1 MRRHM
6 TFSIVAVV
14 LLAVP
19 SLWAQSPQGTITGTI
34 TDAQG
39 ARVPGVEV
47 VATQVTTN
55 LTFQGSSSSDG
66 TYVIPALPVGS
77 YVVVASAAGFKT
89 FRRTEIQLEVSQRLR
104 LDISLE
110 LGQLSETVTVQ
121 GEVSRVRTE
130 ESSLGTVVERRRIE
144 ELPMNGRHVFNLVK
158 LVTGVQPVDRN
169 MDGFGEITN
178 QGFSQIQFNGG
189 PVYGTQIFLD
199 GGANTAPVHNEIS
212 VVPMVD
218 AVEEFKV
225 ETNGLK
231 AEFGQTSGGV
241 INVVTKS
248 GTNNLHGS
256 LYEFMRNDAMD
267 ARNAFATQVASNTG
281 RIKPI
286 LRYNQYGG
294 TVGGPVRI
302 PKIYDGKN
310 RTFFFAGY
318 EQWRFRN
325 SQIRF
330 ATVPTALER
339 AGDFTNTRDANGA
352 LYPVYDP
359 DTTRPNPNGSGFVR
373 DLMPGNSV
381 PKSRQDPLSLR
392 VQEFMPLPNA
402 TPINAYTQTNNFYSL
417 AVQPSNQ
424 GVTNIRV
431 DHRISD
437 KDSTFF
443 RYSGTRNTRWGQGYG
458 LGPADP
464 DIFARYDQRDNHN
477 WILTETHIFSPS
489 IINEFKGNVTRQN
502 LPFQSLGYGG
512 DWPKKLGY
520 PSIIPQDMF
529 PAVTVA
535 GMLQIGPT
543 SFAFGLRAQNQVQIA
558 DSLTWIKGKHQIKMG
573 FDQRWVRENWINKS
587 LPSGQFSFA
596 AGLTGNPQAPAGTGI
611 GQATYLLG
619 DVTGGSLTI
628 RNYMSFQSWSHASYI
643 QDDYK
648 ITPRLTVNLGL
659 RYDLRSGPVERWN
672 RHSNFDPYA
681 TNPETGMPGVLT
693 YADVTGP
700 RHFVD
705 RNNLDFGPR
714 AGFAYALTKDG
725 KTAIRGAFGI
735 VHMLTEAYD
744 MQADSS
750 NSLGWEAT
758 TTFSSTRGGNYP
770 AFQFSDGPTVLI
782 QPQGAA
788 GGPSAFRGQ
797 SVRAQN
803 LHAPPMYLQQANL
816 TLQREVAGQW
826 VVSASYA
833 GSRGVHI
840 PGSNYNLNQLD
851 PKYYTQYGLALQD
864 QVANPFYGK
873 ISSGGLSGATIS
885 RSQLLLPY
893 PDYGSVMTMANHGN
907 SSTYHSIQLTLEKR
921 YSKGISALASFT
933 GGKLIDESFSSAGSS
948 GETGDFRVGRLDR
961 RGDRAID
968 QNDISQRLVVSGV
981 FEMPFGKGKR
991 FAANVHP
998 VVNQII
1004 GGWQL
1009 NTITTV
1015 QTGSPLSVRGAN
1027 NFALGW
1033 PDLLRDPTLYGSDR
1047 SVKKWFDTTAFA
1059 NPPDFVV
1066 GNAPRTLPN
1075 TRGPGMFQ
1083 IDMSAFK
1090 NIRLKEGTVLE
1101 FRAEAFNFFNH
1112 VNLNNPGTSFSPNRQ
1127 GANTNASFGVIT
1139 SAMNARSIQ
1148 LGLRLGF

>member
-1 MRRHM
+1 MRNALVSLLPA
-6 TFSIVAVV
+6 FV
-14 LLAVP
+14 LLAGL
-19 SLWAQSPQGTITGTI
+19 SLYAQSPQGTITGTI

-39 ARVPGVEV
+39 ARVPGVQV
-47 VATQVTTN
+47 VATQVATN
-55 LTFQGSSSSDG
+55 LTYKGSSSEDG
-66 TYVIPALPVGS
+66 TYVIPALPVGK
-77 YVVVASAAGFKT
+77 YEVNATASGFKT
-89 FRRTEIQLEVSQRLR
+89 FRRTDIQLEVSQRLR
-104 LDISLE
+104 LDIALE
-110 LGQLSETVTVQ
+110 LGQLTETVTVQ

-144 ELPMNGRHVFNLVK
+144 QLPMNGRHVFNLVK

-189 PVYGTQIFLD
+189 PVYGTQVFLD

-231 AEFGQTSGGV
+231 AEFGQTSGGI

-248 GTNNLHGS
+248 GTNSLHGS
-256 LYEFMRNDAMD
+256 LYEFLRNDAMD

-294 TVGGPVRI
+294 TVGGPVWL
-302 PKIYDGKN
+302 PKIYNGKN

-325 SQIRF
+325 SQIRRS
-330 ATVPTALER
+330 TVPTALER
-339 AGDFTNTRDANGA
+339 AGDFTNTRDANGT
-352 LYPVYDP
+352 LYPIYDP
-359 DTTRPNPNGSGFVR
+359 ATTRPNPSGSGFVR
-373 DLMPGNSV
+373 DLMPGNVV

-392 VQEFMPLPNA
+392 VQEFMPLPNS
-402 TPINAYTQTNNFYSL
+402 PPLNAYTNTNNFYSL

-443 RYSGTRNTRWGQGYG
+443 RYSGTRNTRWGTGYG

-489 IINEFKGNVTRQN
+489 IINEVKGNVTRQN

-512 DWPKKLGY
+512 NWPEKLGY
-520 PSIIPQDMF
+520 PSIIPQDIF
-529 PAVTVA
+529 PAVTIG

-573 FDQRWVRENWINKS
+573 IDQRWVRENWINKS
-587 LPSGQFSFA
+587 LPSGQFSFSA
-596 AGLTGNPQAPAGTGI
+596 ALTGNPQAPAGTGV

-619 DVTGGSLTI
+619 NVTGGSLTI
-628 RNYMSFQSWSHASYI
+628 RSHMSFESWSHASYI

-648 ITPRLTVNLGL
+648 VTPRLTLNVGL

-672 RHSNFDPYA
+672 KHSNFDPF
-681 TNPETGMPGVLT
+681 TINSETRMPGALL
-693 YADVTGP
+693 YAGVTAP
-700 RHFVD
+700 RQFVG

-714 AGFAYALTKDG
+714 LGFAYALTKDN
-725 KTAIRGAFGI
+725 KTVIRGAFGI
-735 VHMLTEAYD
+735 VHLLTESYD
-744 MQADSS
+744 MQCDGS

-758 TTFSSTRGGNYP
+758 TTFASTQGSNYP
-770 AFQFSDGPTVLI
+770 AFQFSKGPTALI
-782 QPQGAA
+782 QPQGAQ

-797 SVRAQN
+797 SVRWQN
-803 LHAPPMYLQQANL
+803 LQAPPMYLQQANL
-816 TLQREVAGQW
+816 TLQREVLGQW
-826 VVSASYA
+826 VLSASYA

-851 PKYYTQYGLALQD
+851 PKYYLEYGLALQNL
-864 QVANPFYGK
+864 VANPFYGQ
-873 ISSGGLSGATIS
+873 IASGGLSGATVA

-893 PDYGSVMTMANHGN
+893 PDYGSVGTLANHGN
-907 SSTYHSIQLTLEKR
+907 SSSYHSLQLTVEKR
-921 YSKGISALASFT
+921 YAKGISALASYT
-933 GGKLIDESFSSAGSS
+933 NAKLIDESFSSAGSANP
-948 GETGDFRVGRLDR
+948 GDFRVGRLDR

-968 QNDISQRLVVSGV
+968 ENDISQRLVVSGV
-981 FEMPFGKGKR
+981 FEIPFGKGKP
-991 FAANVHP
+991 FASDAPRAVDY
-998 VVNQII
+998 II
-1004 GGWQL
+1004 GGWQV

-1015 QTGSPLSVRGAN
+1015 QTGNPLSVRGAN

-1033 PDLLRDPTLYGSDR
+1033 PNLTRDPTLKGEDR
-1047 SVKKWFDTTAFA
+1047 GVSKWFDTGAFQ

-1083 IDMSAFK
+1083 MDASAFK
-1090 NIRLKEGTVLE
+1090 TFRIKEGTVLE
-1101 FRAEAFNFFNH
+1101 FRAEAFNFLNH
-1112 VNLNNPGTSFSPNRQ
+1112 VNLNNPGTGFSPNRQ
-1127 GANTNASFGVIT
+1127 GVNTSASFGVIT
-1139 SAMNARSIQ
+1139 SSMNARSIQ
-1148 LGLRLGF
+1148 LGLRLSF